1 MVREIERLQGAME
14 EETSI
19 ILQMKTSPNLV
30 LSLDAGLEKMGLQEL
45 MQARLSNHN
54 LHTLVTYEGKK

>member
-1 MVREIERLQGAME
+1 ME

-19 ILQMKTSPNLV
+19 ILQVKTSPNLV
-30 LSLDAGLEKMGLQEL
+30 FSLDAGLEKMGLQEL
-45 MQARLSNHN
+45 MQSRLSNHN

>member
-1 MVREIERLQGAME
+1 MVWEIERLQGAME
-14 EETSI
+14 EETSV

-30 LSLDAGLEKMGLQEL
+30 FSLDAGLEKMGLEKL
-45 MQARLSNHN
+45 MQSRLSSHN

>member
-19 ILQMKTSPNLV
+19 ILQVKTSPNLV
-30 LSLDAGLEKMGLQEL
+30 FSLDAGLEKMGLQEL
-45 MQARLSNHN
+45 MQSRLSSHN